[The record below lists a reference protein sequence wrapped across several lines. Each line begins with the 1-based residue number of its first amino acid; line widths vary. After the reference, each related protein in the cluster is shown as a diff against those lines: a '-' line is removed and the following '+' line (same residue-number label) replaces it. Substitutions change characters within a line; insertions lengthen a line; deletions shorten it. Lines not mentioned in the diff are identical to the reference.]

1 MTIKPLKK
9 SKGIVSWPETERPR
23 EKLLRSGSESLSDGE
38 LLAVLV
44 RIGKKGQSAE
54 DLGRQILTQFNGIS
68 GIERAHIEE
77 LLSVSGMGIAK
88 AAQLKA
94 AIEIGKR
101 IRMQDLRPRD
111 FNNAADVATYIRP
124 KFEGKRQEMFLAIL
138 LNGQNQLL
146 AERTIAEGIPTQ
158 ATVYVRRVMEEAL
171 RVSASA
177 FIVVHNH
184 PSGNPT
190 PSSGDDDTTHDLKQ
204 AADLL
209 NLIFIDHIIIGN
221 GNKYYSYADNDK
233 I

>member
-1 MTIKPLKK
+1 M
-9 SKGIVSWPETERPR
+9 
-23 EKLLRSGSESLSDGE
+23 
-38 LLAVLV
+38 AVLV

-54 DLGRQILTQFNGIS
+54 DLGRKILTQFNGIS
-68 GIERAHIEE
+68 GIDRAHVEE

-101 IRMQDLRPRD
+101 IRMQDFRPRN
-111 FNNAADVATYIRP
+111 FANAAELAIYIRP
-124 KFEGKRQEMFLAIL
+124 KFEGKRHELFLAIL
-138 LNGQNQLL
+138 LDGQNQLL

-158 ATVYVRRVMEEAL
+158 ATVYIRRVMEEAL

-177 FIVVHNH
+177 FVVVHNH

-190 PSSGDDDTTHDLKQ
+190 PSPGDDDTTHDLKH

-209 NLIFIDHIIIGN
+209 NLILIDHIIIGS
-221 GNKYYSYADNDK
+221 GNSYYSYAENDK
-233 I
+233 F